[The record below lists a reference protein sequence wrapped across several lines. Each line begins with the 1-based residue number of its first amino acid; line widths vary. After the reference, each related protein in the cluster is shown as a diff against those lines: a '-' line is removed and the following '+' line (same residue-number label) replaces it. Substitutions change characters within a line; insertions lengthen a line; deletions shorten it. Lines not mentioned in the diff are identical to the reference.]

1 MIHYAKHIIA
11 ATGGFSRP
19 YLPQIPGV
27 EQFQGMNLHSKDYQN
42 PKNPT
47 PFQNQRIIVV
57 GAGNSAVQIAVE
69 LARC

>member
-11 ATGGFSRP
+11 ATGRFSRP

-42 PKNPT
+42 PP